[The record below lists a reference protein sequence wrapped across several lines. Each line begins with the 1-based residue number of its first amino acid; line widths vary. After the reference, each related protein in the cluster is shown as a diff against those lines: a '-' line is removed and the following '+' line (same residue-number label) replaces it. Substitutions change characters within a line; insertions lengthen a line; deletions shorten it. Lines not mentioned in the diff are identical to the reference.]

1 MWWMLA
7 AQVGMSALSQGQ
19 SSAASEAQYKADKKW
34 KKYQNTML
42 ALSSAQSQNA
52 VTTNVTQATLASAT
66 QALEI
71 EKSVIKQRGDAIVQA
86 AAAGVGGQS
95 VASSVR
101 AVERSGAQA
110 EYARQEDLRN
120 AYLGFDYERRNIAMQ
135 AKMGENTN
143 YIPKPSS
150 ISSLLGFAKDVGSI
164 GLDNYDYISGI
175 WE

>member
-7 AQVGMSALSQGQ
+7 AQAGMAAISAGQ

-42 ALSSAQSQNA
+42 ALSAAQTQNA
-52 VTTNVTQATLASAT
+52 ITTNVTQTTLASAT

-71 EKSVIKQRGDAIVQA
+71 DKAVMNQRGDAVVQA
-86 AAAGVGGQS
+86 AAAGVGGGS

-110 EYARQEDLRN
+110 EYQRQEDLRN
-120 AYLGFDYERRNIAMQ
+120 AYLGFDYERRNVAMQ

-150 ISSLLGFAKDVGSI
+150 ASSLLGFAKDVGTI

>member
-7 AQVGMSALSQGQ
+7 GQLALSAVDRGM

-42 ALSSAQSQNA
+42 ALSAAQSQNA
-52 VTTNVTQATLASAT
+52 VTTNVTQQTLASAT

-71 EKSVIKQRGDAIVQA
+71 DKATMGARGDAVVQA
-86 AAAGVGGQS
+86 AAAGVGGNS
-95 VASSVR
+95 VASGIR
-101 AVERSGAQA
+101 AVERSGANA
-110 EYARQEDLRN
+110 EFQRQEDLRN
-120 AYLGFDYERRNIAMQ
+120 AYLGFDYERRNIAMS
-135 AKMGENTN
+135 AKMGENSS

-150 ISSLLGFAKDVGSI
+150 VSSYLGFAKDVGSV

>member
-7 AQVGMSALSQGQ
+7 AQAGMAALSYGQ
-19 SSAASEAQYKADKKW
+19 SSATSETQYKADKKW

-42 ALSSAQSQNA
+42 ALSAAQSQNA
-52 VTTNVTQATLASAT
+52 ITTNQSQATMASAVE
-66 QALEI
+66 ALEI
-71 EKSVIKQRGDAIVQA
+71 DKAVITQRGDATVQA
-86 AAAGVGGQS
+86 AAAGVGGNS

-101 AVERSGAQA
+101 AVERSGAVA

-120 AYLGFDYERRNIAMQ
+120 AYLGFDYERRNIAMS

-150 ISSLLGFAKDVGSI
+150 ISAALGFAKDVGTI
-164 GLDNYDYISGI
+164 GVDNYDYISGI